1 MRNMLATSTLALSAA
16 LLVTVHASPSTL
28 SPFAPIST
36 PTPTPYVKR
45 DWESDYQRSQD
56 FSDALAS
63 ATSALAEHP
72 SDASSIYSELREEY
86 GTILGGAT
94 GCDSSRW
101 ARVTD
106 AIGGIDDDGLIDG
119 IGNVFDGL
127 FGDDDEDQD
136 ECYNENAGV
145 MSSASVACFGAL
157 AAALL
162 VATVLL

>member
-1 MRNMLATSTLALSAA
+1 MRNMLATSTLALSAG
-16 LLVTVHASPSTL
+16 LLVTVHASSSTL
-28 SPFAPIST
+28 PHFAPVPT

-45 DWESDYQRSQD
+45 DWESDYQRSQS

-127 FGDDDEDQD
+127 FGDEDEQDD
-136 ECYNENAGV
+136 CYNENAGA

>member
-1 MRNMLATSTLALSAA
+1 MRNMLATSTVALSAA
-16 LLVTVHASPSTL
+16 LLVTVHASPSTF
-28 SPFAPIST
+28 PHFTPA

-56 FSDALAS
+56 FSKALAS

-101 ARVTD
+101 TRVTD
-106 AIGGIDDDGLIDG
+106 AIGGIDDNGLIDG

-127 FGDDDEDQD
+127 FGDDDEQND
-136 ECYNENAGV
+136 CYNENVGAMG
-145 MSSASVACFGAL
+145 SASVACFGAL